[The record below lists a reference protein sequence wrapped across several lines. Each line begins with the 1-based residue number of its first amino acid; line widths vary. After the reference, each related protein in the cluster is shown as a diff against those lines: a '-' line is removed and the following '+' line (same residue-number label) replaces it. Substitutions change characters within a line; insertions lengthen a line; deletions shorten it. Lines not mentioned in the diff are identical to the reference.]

1 MPDRQGS
8 SPAGISD
15 HRFDEAIKPAFF
27 RKLAGEVYGVLA
39 LPAGAP
45 QLHDQLARDRQGRRV
60 AVFGADDR
68 ERQIDPGSNP
78 GGVSSGS
85 IMIQPICISGWLG
98 GTSRFRW
105 RNTPPRGSFS
115 MKLRRV

>member
-1 MPDRQGS
+1 MPDRQGPS
-8 SPAGISD
+8 QAGISG
-15 HRFDEAIKPAFF
+15 HRFDEAIKPALF
-27 RKLAGEVYGVLA
+27 RK

-98 GTSRFRW
+98 GTSRFTW